1 MPIETK
7 DPVSPYSVSVL
18 TIDDAMDIAMW
29 RTPGPWHVEDSLEPP
44 RPDEG
49 YWAVRDANNHLI
61 GYCCFGETARPLGLA
76 SAPGKLDVALGLDP
90 RFAGRH
96 LSGGFADVV
105 VAHARKVADTRGL
118 RCAVQDWN
126 ALGRHTTEAAGF
138 KVVGQHNV
146 TGGRKTT
153 TYFVYEM

>member
-1 MPIETK
+1 MPTQTET
-7 DPVSPYSVSVL
+7 PVTPYAVSVL
-18 TIDDAMDIAMW
+18 TIEDAMDIAMW

-49 YWAVRDANNHLI
+49 YWAVRDAQNRLV
-61 GYCCFGETARPLGLA
+61 GYCCFGETARPHGLA
-76 SAPGKLDVALGLDP
+76 AAPGKLDVALGLDP

-96 LSGGFADVV
+96 LSGDFAAAVV
-105 VAHARKVADTRGL
+105 DHARKVADSRGL

-126 ALGRHTTEAAGF
+126 AQGRRTSEAVGF
-138 KVVGQHNV
+138 RMVGTHDV
-146 TGGRKTT
+146 TGGRQTT